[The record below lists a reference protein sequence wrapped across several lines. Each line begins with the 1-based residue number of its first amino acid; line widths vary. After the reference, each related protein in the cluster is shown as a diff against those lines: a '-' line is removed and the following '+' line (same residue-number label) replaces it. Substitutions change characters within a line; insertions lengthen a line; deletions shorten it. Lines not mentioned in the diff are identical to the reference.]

1 MKILI
6 TGANGYIGSNV
17 TKQLLDQ
24 GAEVVAC
31 DIAINNIDSRAKII
45 KYNVFECS
53 ETDNAFTMLDS
64 PDICLHLAWRDGFVH
79 NSHKH
84 IQDLSAHYTFLT
96 NLIDNGLKHLAVM
109 GTMHE
114 VGYHEGKIDENT
126 PCNPLSQYGIAK
138 NALRQSM
145 ILYTA
150 QKGCLLQ
157 WIRGYYIFGDDLKNH
172 SIFTKLTEASQRGD
186 TTFPFTTGKNQYDFM
201 HVNELVRQIAAVV
214 SQDKVVGII
223 NCCTGQPK
231 SLAEAVEGFIADNK
245 LAIKLNYGAFP
256 DRPYDSPCTYG
267 DNTKIQQILKAQE

>member
-31 DIAINNIDSRAKII
+31 DIATNHIDPRANIV
-45 KYNVFECS
+45 KYNVFECG
-53 ETDNAFTMLDS
+53 ENDNAFTLLGA
-64 PDICLHLAWRDGFVH
+64 PDVCLHLAWRDGFVH

-126 PCNPLSQYGIAK
+126 PCNPMSQYGIAK
-138 NALRQSM
+138 NTLRQSM
-145 ILYTA
+145 MLYAA
-150 QKGCLLQ
+150 QKNCLLQ

-172 SIFTKLTEASQRGD
+172 SIFTKLTEASQRGEK
-186 TTFPFTTGKNQYDFM
+186 TFPFTTGKNQYDFM
-201 HVNELVRQIAAVV
+201 NVKELVSQIAAVV
-214 SQDKVVGII
+214 TQDKVTGII
-223 NCCTGQPK
+223 NCCTGKPK
-231 SLAEAVEGFIADNK
+231 SLAEAVESFIADNK
-245 LAIKLNYGAFP
+245 LDIKLNYGAFP

-267 DNTKIQQILKAQE
+267 DNTKIQQILNAQK